1 MPLIPSNL
9 VKTDYDKSISE
20 IEAKLTNI
28 TRLDPTTVFAA
39 VE

>member
-9 VKTDYDKSISE
+9 VKTDQDKIISE
-20 IEAKLTNI
+20 IEGKLTNI
-28 TRLDPTTVFAA
+28 TRLDPTTVLAT